1 MDPDQAALLVR
12 ALPRRGAAAAAGAG
26 AAYASH
32 ASAPLPAA
40 ALAKVCARDYG
51 LVMGQ
56 LVETTPAA
64 GAVGAAAAGAPDPRR
79 EAAPGAAAGAAT
91 PGPGPARQEATHR
104 PSPRHRRRTAA
115 AGAERSATQFRN
127 PGYTEALAGARV
139 RVEVDTLRPLP
150 SGAAAEQRSGAA
162 PPDEREMALSQR
174 SLETVAA
181 FDEAARQSA
190 RAAYRVVG

>member
-64 GAVGAAAAGAPDPRR
+64 GAVGAAAAGTPAPRR
-79 EAAPGAAAGAAT
+79 EAPGAAAGAAA

-162 PPDEREMALSQR
+162 APDEREMALSQR

-181 FDEAARQSA
+181 FDAAARQSA